1 MAKGA
6 PWCARRRDAG
16 DSRSFVCSRRSPN
29 ANSKCC
35 PDPTPRSRSPC
46 GSDAASATTTP
57 DISRTCVSHGTAARR
72 RSASMPMIPGAT
84 DRLFLRFCRGGDTTA
99 LGKVFD
105 RTAPELLRVALYLR
119 GNRADAE
126 DLLQRT
132 FLQAIESRASYDQRR
147 RAVPW
152 LLGILANFAKRLLRE
167 RAQRLAAVPR
177 LRAELGE
184 PYANV
189 LQLHLEQGLQAKEIA
204 ERLGRPAGT
213 VRTQL
218 VRALELLRKRLPS
231 GFVAGLLPGLTD
243 AGALA
248 SVKS

>member
-84 DRLFLRFCRGGDTTA
+84 DRLFLRFCRGGDTRA

-105 RTAPELLRVALYLR
+105 RTAPELLRVALYLC

-167 RAQRLAAVPR
+167 RAQRLAAVPPAAARDPAQEAAAAELTAAIAR

-189 LQLHLEQGLQAKEIA
+189 LQLHLEQGLQ
-204 ERLGRPAGT
+204 
-213 VRTQL
+213 
-218 VRALELLRKRLPS
+218 
-231 GFVAGLLPGLTD
+231 
-243 AGALA
+243 
-248 SVKS
+248 